1 VSFEA
6 ESSANTMPGTR
17 TIGCSGCSG
26 SKKVGYVGKGY
37 GSLQFNNV
45 TVAQDR
51 SILMV
56 ISYVNGDS
64 GNRTCQL
71 SVNGGS
77 PVTLSFAR
85 TKDWN
90 TTGGLTVR
98 ITLKAGSN
106 RLLFS
111 NPTGMAPDFDRI
123 TLLT

>member
-6 ESSANTMPGTR
+6 ESSVNTMPDTR

-26 SKKVGYVGKGY
+26 GKKVGYIGKGH
-37 GSLQFNNV
+37 GTLQFNNV

-51 SILMV
+51 SILVV

-77 PVTLSFAR
+77 PIALSFAR
-85 TKDWN
+85 TRDWS

-98 ITLKAGSN
+98 VTLKAGAN

-111 NPTGMAPDFDRI
+111 NPTDMAPDFDRI